1 MTTERVEMIR
11 QRLTEALE
19 PETLDIE
26 DDSASHAGHASAG
39 GGGHFNVIIVSDR
52 FNGLNLIKRHR
63 MVNDILREELDGN
76 IHALA
81 LHTMTMEEWFKK
93 GKAPDSPLCMGGS
106 KSD

>member
-1 MTTERVEMIR
+1 MTAERVEMIR
-11 QRLTEALE
+11 QRLTEALQ

-63 MVNDILREELDGN
+63 MVYDAVADIMNTE
-76 IHALA
+76 IHDLSMK
-81 LHTMTMEEWFKK
+81 TYT
-93 GKAPDSPLCMGGS
+93 PDEF
-106 KSD
+106 